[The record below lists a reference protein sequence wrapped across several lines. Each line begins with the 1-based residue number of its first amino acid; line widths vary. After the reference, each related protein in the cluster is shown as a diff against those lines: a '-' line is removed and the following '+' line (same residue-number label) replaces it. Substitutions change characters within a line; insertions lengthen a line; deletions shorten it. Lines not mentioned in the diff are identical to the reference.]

1 MSIANYTGKI
11 IYKNE
16 ESKDEDLKLLF

>member
-1 MSIANYTGKI
+1 VI

-16 ESKDEDLKLLF
+16 ESTEGRQVHD